1 MVRWAKDRLRRF
13 TRRDDGSMTIEFV
26 ILFPVLMIIFV
37 SFLGFS
43 MAFVRQSMILK
54 ANHVNQVARAY
65 SVGFFAN
72 EAAAEQE
79 IVRYIHDISSMK
91 DVPESKL
98 GYGSADVEDRLGY
111 VTIRVQVPMLR
122 LISYV
127 GMPSVWRPFVG
138 SNTSLA
144 VRYPI
149 EERR

>member
-1 MVRWAKDRLRRF
+1 MVRWEKDRLRRF

-43 MAFVRQSMILK
+43 MAFVRQSMIL
-54 ANHVNQVARAY
+54 NHVNQVARAY

-79 IVRYIHDISSMK
+79 IVQYIQDISSMK

>member
-1 MVRWAKDRLRRF
+1 MVRWAKKRIERF

-43 MAFVRQSMILK
+43 MAFVRQSMIL
-54 ANHVNQVARAY
+54 NHVNQVARAY

-72 EAAAEQE
+72 EAAAEEDIEQYL
-79 IVRYIHDISSMK
+79 RDISSMK
-91 DVPESKL
+91 DVPRSKL

>member
-1 MVRWAKDRLRRF
+1 MVRWVKNRLRRF

-43 MAFVRQSMILK
+43 MAFVRQSMIL
-54 ANHVNQVARAY
+54 NHVNQVARAY
-65 SVGFFAN
+65 SVGFFAD

-79 IVRYIHDISSMK
+79 IVQYIQDISSMK
-91 DVPESKL
+91 DVPESTL
-98 GYGSADVEDRLGY
+98 GYGSADVQDRLGY

>member
-1 MVRWAKDRLRRF
+1 MVRWAKDRLRLF

-43 MAFVRQSMILK
+43 MAFVRQSMIL
-54 ANHVNQVARAY
+54 NHVNQVARAY

-79 IVRYIHDISSMK
+79 IVQYIHDISSMK

-127 GMPSVWRPFVG
+127 GMPSVW
-138 SNTSLA
+138 
-144 VRYPI
+144 
-149 EERR
+149 

>member
-1 MVRWAKDRLRRF
+1 MVRWAKDRIRRF

-37 SFLGFS
+37 SFLGFL
-43 MAFVRQSMILK
+43 MAFVRQSMIL
-54 ANHVNQVARAY
+54 NHINQVARAY
-65 SVGFFAN
+65 SVEFF
-72 EAAAEQE
+72 EDEIAAEEE
-79 IVRYIHDISSMK
+79 IIQYIHDISSIK
-91 DVPESKL
+91 DVPESTL
-98 GYGSADVEDRLGY
+98 GYGSAEVEDRLGY

>member
-1 MVRWAKDRLRRF
+1 MVRWEKDRLRRF

-43 MAFVRQSMILK
+43 MAFVRQSMIL
-54 ANHVNQVARAY
+54 NHVNQVARAY
-65 SVGFFAN
+65 SVGFFAD

-79 IVRYIHDISSMK
+79 IVQYIQDISSMK
-91 DVPESKL
+91 DVPESTL

-144 VRYPI
+144 VRNPI

>member
-1 MVRWAKDRLRRF
+1 MVRWEKDRLRRF

-43 MAFVRQSMILK
+43 MAFVRQSMIL
-54 ANHVNQVARAY
+54 NHVNQVARAY

-79 IVRYIHDISSMK
+79 IVQYIQDISSMK
-91 DVPESKL
+91 DVPESTL

-149 EERR
+149 EERS

>member
-1 MVRWAKDRLRRF
+1 MVRWATNRLRRF
-13 TRRDDGSMTIEFV
+13 THRDDGSMTIEFV

-43 MAFVRQSMILK
+43 MAFVRQSMIL
-54 ANHVNQVARAY
+54 NHVNQVARAY

-72 EAAAEQE
+72 EAAAEEDIEQYL
-79 IVRYIHDISSMK
+79 RDISSMK
-91 DVPESKL
+91 DVPRSKL

-122 LISYV
+122 LVSYV

-149 EERR
+149 EERH

>member
-43 MAFVRQSMILK
+43 MAFVRQSMIL
-54 ANHVNQVARAY
+54 NLVNQVARAY
-65 SVGFFAN
+65 SVGFFAD

-79 IVRYIHDISSMK
+79 IVQYIQDISSMK
-91 DVPESKL
+91 DVPESTL
-98 GYGSADVEDRLGY
+98 GYGSADVQDRLGY

>member
-1 MVRWAKDRLRRF
+1 MVRWAQDRLRRF

-43 MAFVRQSMILK
+43 MAFVRQSMIL
-54 ANHVNQVARAY
+54 NHVNQVARVY

>member
-43 MAFVRQSMILK
+43 MAFVRQSMIL
-54 ANHVNQVARAY
+54 NHVNQVARAY
-65 SVGFFAN
+65 SVGFFAD

-79 IVRYIHDISSMK
+79 IVQYIHDISSMK

-98 GYGSADVEDRLGY
+98 GYGSADVEDRMGY

>member
-43 MAFVRQSMILK
+43 MAFVRQSMIL
-54 ANHVNQVARAY
+54 NHVNQVARAY

-79 IVRYIHDISSMK
+79 IVQYIQDISSMK

>member
-43 MAFVRQSMILK
+43 MAFVRQSMIL
-54 ANHVNQVARAY
+54 NHVNQVARAY

-79 IVRYIHDISSMK
+79 IVQYIQDISSMK
-91 DVPESKL
+91 DVPESTL

-149 EERR
+149 EERS

>member
-1 MVRWAKDRLRRF
+1 LVRWAKDRIRRF
-13 TRRDDGSMTIEFV
+13 TRRDDGIMTIEFV

-43 MAFVRQSMILK
+43 MAFVRQSMIL
-54 ANHVNQVARAY
+54 NHVNQVARAY
-65 SVGFFAN
+65 SVGFF
-72 EAAAEQE
+72 EDEIAAEEE
-79 IVRYIHDISSMK
+79 IIQYIHDISSMK
-91 DVPESKL
+91 DVPESTL
-98 GYGSADVEDRLGY
+98 GYGSAEVEDRLGY

>member
-37 SFLGFS
+37 AFLGFS
-43 MAFVRQSMILK
+43 MAFVRQSMIL
-54 ANHVNQVARAY
+54 NHVNQVARAY
-65 SVGFFAN
+65 SVGFFAD

-79 IVRYIHDISSMK
+79 IVQYIQDISSMK
-91 DVPESKL
+91 DVPESTL

-149 EERR
+149 EERS

>member
-43 MAFVRQSMILK
+43 MAFVRQSMIL
-54 ANHVNQVARAY
+54 NHVNQVARAY

-79 IVRYIHDISSMK
+79 IVQYIHDISSMK

>member
-1 MVRWAKDRLRRF
+1 MVRWARNKLRRF
-13 TRRDDGSMTIEFV
+13 TRHDDGGMTIEFV

-43 MAFVRQSMILK
+43 MSFVRQSMIL
-54 ANHVNQVARAY
+54 NHVNQVVRAY
-65 SVGFFAN
+65 SVGFFAD

-79 IVRYIHDISSMK
+79 IVQYIQDISSMK
-91 DVPESKL
+91 DVPESTL

-149 EERR
+149 EERS

>member
-1 MVRWAKDRLRRF
+1 MVRWAKKRIGRF
-13 TRRDDGSMTIEFV
+13 TQRDDGSMTIEFV

-37 SFLGFS
+37 YVLGFS
-43 MAFVRQSMILK
+43 MAFVRQFMIL
-54 ANHVNQVARAY
+54 NHVNQVARAY
-65 SVGFFAN
+65 SVGFFAE

-79 IVRYIHDISSMK
+79 IVQYILDISSMK
-91 DVPESKL
+91 DVPESTL

-149 EERR
+149 EERS

>member
-1 MVRWAKDRLRRF
+1 MVRWTKNKIQRF
-13 TRRDDGSMTIEFV
+13 TRRDDGGMTIEFV

-43 MAFVRQSMILK
+43 MAFVRQSMIL
-54 ANHVNQVARAY
+54 NHVNQVARAY
-65 SVGFFAN
+65 SVGFFADTQ
-72 EAAAEQE
+72 AAEQE
-79 IVRYIHDISSMK
+79 IVQYIQDISSMK
-91 DVPESKL
+91 DVPESTL

-111 VTIRVQVPMLR
+111 VTIRVQIPMLR

-127 GMPSVWRPFVG
+127 GMPSVWRSFVG

-149 EERR
+149 EERA

>member
-1 MVRWAKDRLRRF
+1 MPIR
-13 TRRDDGSMTIEFV
+13 
-26 ILFPVLMIIFV
+26 
-37 SFLGFS
+37 LGFS
-43 MAFVRQSMILK
+43 PD
-54 ANHVNQVARAY
+54 
-65 SVGFFAN
+65 

-79 IVRYIHDISSMK
+79 IVQYIHDISSMK

>member
-43 MAFVRQSMILK
+43 MAFVRQSMIL
-54 ANHVNQVARAY
+54 NHVNQVARAY
-65 SVGFFAN
+65 SVGFFAD

-79 IVRYIHDISSMK
+79 IVQYIQDISSMK

-149 EERR
+149 EERS

>member
-1 MVRWAKDRLRRF
+1 MVRWATNRLRRF
-13 TRRDDGSMTIEFV
+13 ARRDDGSMTIEFV

-43 MAFVRQSMILK
+43 MAFVRQSMIL
-54 ANHVNQVARAY
+54 NHVNQVARAY

-72 EAAAEQE
+72 EAAAEEDIEQYL
-79 IVRYIHDISSMK
+79 RDISSMK
-91 DVPESKL
+91 DVPRSKL

-144 VRYPI
+144 VRHPI

>member
-43 MAFVRQSMILK
+43 MAFVRQSMIL
-54 ANHVNQVARAY
+54 NHVNQVARAY
-65 SVGFFAN
+65 SVGFFAD

-79 IVRYIHDISSMK
+79 IVQYIQDISSMK
-91 DVPESKL
+91 DVPESTL
-98 GYGSADVEDRLGY
+98 GYGSADVQDRLGY